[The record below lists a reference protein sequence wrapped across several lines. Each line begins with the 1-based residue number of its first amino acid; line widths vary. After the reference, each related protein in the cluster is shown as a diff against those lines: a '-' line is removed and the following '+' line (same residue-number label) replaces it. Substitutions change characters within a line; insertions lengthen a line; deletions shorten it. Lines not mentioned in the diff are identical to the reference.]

1 MPKEPSDNFPPNSDD
16 DQVEEA
22 QRSLTWLQEG
32 LAISQRVMVVALS
45 LAFPVLVGAG
55 IDMGW
60 PIVPKFPIGMLTGFF
75 FGILAAG
82 WQLWR
87 LTEWLAKK
95 NQAAKR
101 NRVSGRPVHPDGN
114 TEEKHRD
121 ASGP

>member
-1 MPKEPSDNFPPNSDD
+1 MPNEPFDNLPPNSDD

-22 QRSLTWLQEG
+22 RRSLTWLQEG

-55 IDMGW
+55 FDMGW
-60 PIVPKFPIGMLTGFF
+60 PMVPKFPVGMLAGFF

-95 NQAAKR
+95 NQATKSIRGA
-101 NRVSGRPVHPDGN
+101 GRPVRPVGN
-114 TEEKHRD
+114 NEEKHRD
-121 ASGP
+121 APGP